1 MRHVRGSKAK
11 RKGLT
16 RALIVSLLIAV
27 VVVSS
32 VVTAVANSVDITVFD
47 GEDRYS
53 FSMIGA
59 DAESILARAE
69 TEGMKPV
76 STIDECV
83 FSESSTVLTVQ
94 RNVRAAVHV
103 DGTVQSLVVP
113 QDTILAD
120 ALQENG
126 IILGAHDAIQPAA
139 DTVLSADTVVEITR
153 SNLITVEADGK
164 KIEVELT
171 DGTVSDA
178 LKAAGIQLNIIDEVS
193 PAQNTQIED
202 GMHVTISRGLIVTIL
217 ADGETKT
224 AHVVAGDAESAIEQA
239 GIELG
244 ENDNIYIVYEETEVL
259 AARSSNV
266 RTGATLR
273 VERITKEET
282 VETEVL
288 EYKTV
293 YQETEGKYKDQ
304 ETVLTR
310 GKNGEKQVTYE
321 VTYADGVEINRTA
334 VAEEIITE
342 AVDKVVERGT
352 EERADSVG
360 NGTFVDHTGATV
372 GYDWAIT
379 GECTAY
385 SWEAGSV
392 TAMGTSVQHG
402 YVAVNPNVIPYGS
415 LLYIT
420 SPYGEWNYGYCY
432 AMDTGG
438 AAMSGRIV
446 ADLFY
451 DSEDYCNE
459 FGRRQ
464 MTVYVVE
471 ESKWPDG
478 WN

>member
-1 MRHVRGSKAK
+1 MRHTKVSNTK

-16 RALIVSLLIAV
+16 RALIVSLMIIGI
-27 VVVSS
+27 VVSS

-94 RNVRAAVHV
+94 RNVRVSVRV
-103 DGTVQSLVVP
+103 DGEVHSLVVP
-113 QDTILAD
+113 QDSVLAD
-120 ALQENG
+120 ALKNSG
-126 IILGAHDAIQPAA
+126 IELGAHDKIEPAA
-139 DTVLSADTVVEITR
+139 DTVLTKDMTAEIIRT
-153 SNLITVEADGK
+153 NLITVEADGERY
-164 KIEVELT
+164 EVELT
-171 DGTVSDA
+171 EGTVSDA
-178 LKAAGIQLNIIDEVS
+178 LKAAGVQTDVVDTVS
-193 PAQNTQIED
+193 PAQHTPITDEMVVSVQ
-202 GMHVTISRGLIVTIL
+202 RGLMVTVL
-217 ADGETKT
+217 ADGKTVTKRVL
-224 AHVVAGDAESAIEQA
+224 ANDAETAVAQA
-239 GIELG
+239 GVELG
-244 ENDNIYIVYEETEVL
+244 EDDNLYLVYEENEVL
-259 AARSSNV
+259 AARSTNV
-266 RTGATLR
+266 RTDSVLR
-273 VERITKEET
+273 VERITKET
-282 VETEVL
+282 AVETEVL
-288 EYKTV
+288 EFETV
-293 YQETEGKYKDQ
+293 YKEVEGKYKDQ
-304 ETVLTR
+304 ETVVTR

-321 VTYADGVEINRTA
+321 VTFADGVEINRT
-334 VAEEIITE
+334 VVSEEILSE

-352 EERADSVG
+352 ETRADSKG
-360 NGTFVDHTGATV
+360 NGTFVDHTGTTV

-420 SPYGEWNYGYCY
+420 SPNGEWNYGYCY

-438 AAMSGRIV
+438 AAMAGRIV

-471 ESKWPDG
+471 EGKWPDG
-478 WN
+478 WK

>member
-1 MRHVRGSKAK
+1 MRHIRGSKTK

-16 RALIVSLLIAV
+16 RALIISLLITG

-47 GEDRYS
+47 GEERYS

-113 QDTILAD
+113 QDTVLAD
-120 ALQENG
+120 ALNENG
-126 IILGAHDAIQPAA
+126 IVLGTHDVIQPAA
-139 DTVLSADTVVEITR
+139 DTVLAADTVVEITR
-153 SNLITVEADGK
+153 SNFVTVEADGK
-164 KIEVELT
+164 KIEVALT
-171 DGTVSDA
+171 EGTVSEA
-178 LKAAGIQLNIIDEVS
+178 LNAAGIQVNLVDEVS
-193 PAQNTQIED
+193 PAQNTPIED
-202 GMHVTISRGLIVTIL
+202 GMTVKVSRGLIVTVI
-217 ADGETKT
+217 ADGEKTT
-224 AHVVAGDAESAIEQA
+224 AHVVAGDAESAIKQA
-239 GIELG
+239 GIEL
-244 ENDNIYIVYEETEVL
+244 NDDDNIYLVYDENEVL

-288 EYKTV
+288 EYDTV
-293 YQETEGKYKDQ
+293 YKEVDDKYRDAETI
-304 ETVLTR
+304 LTR
-310 GKNGEKQVTYE
+310 GQNGEKQVTYE

-334 VAEEIITE
+334 VSEEVITE
-342 AVDKVVERGT
+342 AVDKVIECGT
-352 EERADSVG
+352 MERADAVG
-360 NGTFVDHTGATV
+360 NDTFVDHTGATV

-392 TAMGTSVQHG
+392 TAMGTPVQYG

-438 AAMSGRIV
+438 AAMSGRII

>member
-1 MRHVRGSKAK
+1 MRHVRGSKRK
-11 RKGLT
+11 SKGLT
-16 RALIVSLLIAV
+16 RALIVSLLITA

-113 QDTILAD
+113 QNTVLAD
-120 ALQENG
+120 ALKENG
-126 IILGAHDAIQPAA
+126 IVLGEHDAVQPAA
-139 DTVLSADTVVEITR
+139 DTVLSADTAIEITR
-153 SNLITVEADGK
+153 SNLVTVEADGK
-164 KIEVELT
+164 KFEVELT

-178 LKAAGIQLNIIDEVS
+178 LKAAGVQVNVIDEVS
-193 PAQNTQIED
+193 PAQNTPIED
-202 GMHVTISRGLIVTIL
+202 GMEITVERGLIVTVV
-217 ADGETKT
+217 ADGEKTT
-224 AHVVAGDAESAIEQA
+224 AHVVAGDAESAIKQA
-239 GIELG
+239 GVELG
-244 ENDNIYIVYEETEVL
+244 EDDNVYLVYDEAEVL

-266 RTGATLR
+266 RTGSTLR

-288 EYKTV
+288 EYDTV
-293 YQETEGKYKDQ
+293 YQEVEGKYKDQ

-310 GKNGEKQVTYE
+310 GQNGEKQVTYE

-334 VAEEIITE
+334 VSEEIITE

-392 TAMGTSVQHG
+392 TSMGTSVQQG

-438 AAMSGRIV
+438 AAMSGRII